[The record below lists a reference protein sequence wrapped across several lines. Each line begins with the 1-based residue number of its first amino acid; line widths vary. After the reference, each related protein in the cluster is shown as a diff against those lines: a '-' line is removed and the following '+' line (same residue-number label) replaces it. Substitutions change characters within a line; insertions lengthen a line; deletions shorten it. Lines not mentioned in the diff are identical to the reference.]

1 MLYMLTLY
9 IPGYLRGESRAD
21 KEGGESFKSLFVE
34 VGPVLQARPLYTE
47 MYYVFG
53 GKKVPFNSQESSN
66 PTVQSPKPGNEG
78 AGEVDDTVSLTH
90 GSQERKFLRRNAGSV
105 HCAALWKQEA

>member
-1 MLYMLTLY
+1 MQVMESTYKCHSLSVSALTNGHMMCYMLTLY
-9 IPGYLRGESRAD
+9 IPGYLRGASRAD

-53 GKKVPFNSQESSN
+53 GKRYHSTPRRVQIQLSSPLN
-66 PTVQSPKPGNEG
+66 LG
-78 AGEVDDTVSLTH
+78 AKGQ
-90 GSQERKFLRRNAGSV
+90 GR
-105 HCAALWKQEA
+105 